1 MLKFKLLLFAERR
14 PYLVYT
20 FAQSEF
26 DLFERYTKLNSK
38 KYLRQPTW
46 KTYYSKFFLSFFDN
60 VNNYRMILLMQS
72 INLVISI
79 N

>member
-38 KYLRQPTW
+38 TIF
-46 KTYYSKFFLSFFDN
+46 KTANLENILFFLSFLI
-60 VNNYRMILLMQS
+60 M
-72 INLVISI
+72 
-79 N
+79 

>member
-38 KYLRQPTW
+38 TIF
-46 KTYYSKFFLSFFDN
+46 KTANLENILFFLSFFDN